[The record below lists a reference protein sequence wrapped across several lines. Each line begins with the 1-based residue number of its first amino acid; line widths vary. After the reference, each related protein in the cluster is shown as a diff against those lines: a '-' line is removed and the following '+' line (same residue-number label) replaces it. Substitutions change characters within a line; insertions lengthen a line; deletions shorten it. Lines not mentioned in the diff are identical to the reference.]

1 MAYGSR
7 VHFDLPEPS
16 TVSFLPL
23 FPFLSKRT
31 SCNFESCLPGN
42 FQRDF
47 GGLVNIFK
55 LPKVWRDSR
64 ATIVKSDLER
74 DYCHTWTGRVSTGG
88 MRGGAGRGV
97 DTYGSSLDQ
106 QMAFAFLADI
116 CQTLKFSFWI
126 TSEQLLGEQEAE
138 HGVSVRLP

>member
-16 TVSFLPL
+16 TVSFLSP
-23 FPFLSKRT
+23 FPVLSKRA

-47 GGLVNIFK
+47 GDLVNIFK

-74 DYCHTWTGRVSTGG
+74 DYCHTWTGRVSMGG
-88 MRGGAGRGV
+88 MRGGSVVWTLV
-97 DTYGSSLDQ
+97 DPPSISGWLLPFWS
-106 QMAFAFLADI
+106 DI

-126 TSEQLLGEQEAE
+126 TSEQLLGE
-138 HGVSVRLP
+138 